1 MIAAAKRK
9 RTTAATAK
17 AAEETEKINVREDD
31 DCSKNVRELLV
42 LLTKEVRELREENEN
57 MNRKIDEIK
66 AIVEKEFNPTPLWKL
81 VTEIPDLFEKEVL
94 TKLDAIDLKIFY
106 DLCRA
111 SREVVVRSKIELNN
125 KIRNVSDVESMR
137 EFQLAWEHYRWGEED
152 MYGIEMTQERFCH
165 RVARTNN
172 LEFLKWARE
181 VKRCAWDEETI
192 GCAAYQGN
200 LSMVKYCV
208 ENDCPMDWKACA
220 CAASEGHLDVLKYLH
235 EHDCPWDSKTLL
247 VARRDD
253 QIECLNYAI
262 EQKCPGWEQFDPE
275 HSDYD
280 PPEIDS
286 DSDDEDEEEEEDV
299 GEE

>member
-1 MIAAAKRK
+1 MVIQ
-9 RTTAATAK
+9 
-17 AAEETEKINVREDD
+17 
-31 DCSKNVRELLV
+31 
-42 LLTKEVRELREENEN
+42 
-57 MNRKIDEIK
+57 
-66 AIVEKEFNPTPLWKL
+66 
-81 VTEIPDLFEKEVL
+81 
-94 TKLDAIDLKIFY
+94 
-106 DLCRA
+106 
-111 SREVVVRSKIELNN
+111 SKIELNN
-125 KIRNVSDVESMR
+125 EKRYVYEIKSMR
-137 EFQLAWEHYRWGEED
+137 ELESAWEHYRWGERDVCGYEF
-152 MYGIEMTQERFCH
+152 TQEHFCW
-165 RVARTNN
+165 RVALTNN
-172 LEFLKWARE
+172 LDYLKWARE
-181 VKRCAWDEETI
+181 VKQCAWDDQTI
-192 GCAAYQGN
+192 GRAAYQGD

-208 ENDCPMDWKACA
+208 ENDCPMHASACSD
-220 CAASEGHLDVLKYLH
+220 AAVKGHLDVLKYLH